1 MPGDNASVLAAAADR
16 VRCELTDGWHVIRT
30 RGPNQVPF
38 WLIALAVG
46 IASGFAALFFR
57 KGIEA
62 LQELLYRADDITPLH
77 SWAGSLPWYW
87 VLCIPIL
94 GGLLVGLIL
103 HVFTPDGRVRSVA
116 DVIQGAALNA
126 GRVEGRAGLASAAA
140 SLITLGTGGSSGRE
154 GPVVHLAAVISS
166 KVLKW
171 IKAGGMTGRG
181 FTVIRNGSAESSV
194 IVFAPAV

>member
-30 RGPNQVPF
+30 RGPNQVQF

-62 LQELLYRADDITPLH
+62 LQELLYRADDITHLH

-94 GGLLVGLIL
+94 GGLLVGRRRRGAFRVQQQREVIHR
-103 HVFTPDGRVRSVA
+103 HVFLCPGAGPRVPLS
-116 DVIQGAALNA
+116 
-126 GRVEGRAGLASAAA
+126 
-140 SLITLGTGGSSGRE
+140 T
-154 GPVVHLAAVISS
+154 
-166 KVLKW
+166 
-171 IKAGGMTGRG
+171 
-181 FTVIRNGSAESSV
+181 
-194 IVFAPAV
+194 

>member
-30 RGPNQVPF
+30 RGPNQVQF

-62 LQELLYRADDITPLH
+62 LQELLYRADDITHLH

-140 SLITLGTGGSSGRE
+140 SRSPCPSARRSTTRLRRSRSPTRSCSKSARSRSSRM
-154 GPVVHLAAVISS
+154 GPPSS
-166 KVLKW
+166 PPGE
-171 IKAGGMTGRG
+171 ATS
-181 FTVIRNGSAESSV
+181 SA
-194 IVFAPAV
+194 

>member
-30 RGPNQVPF
+30 RGPNQVQF

-62 LQELLYRADDITPLH
+62 LQELLYRADDITHLH

-126 GRVEGRAGLASAAA
+126 GRGEGRASPPPPRRSSRSAPEGLRA
-140 SLITLGTGGSSGRE
+140 GKGRWCTW
-154 GPVVHLAAVISS
+154 P
-166 KVLKW
+166 
-171 IKAGGMTGRG
+171 
-181 FTVIRNGSAESSV
+181 
-194 IVFAPAV
+194 P